1 MLFKKSLLLFL
12 FVFLFSKTNAQNFE
26 PGKVSIEELQEKA
39 HPIDSSAVAAIVYKI
54 GKTIF
59 KYDYEKGFYALH
71 ECQIRIKI
79 YKKEGLSW
87 ANFEVPYYVG
97 YESMSDDVVKFS
109 NACTYNLEGAEI
121 VKTKLNSEGSFK
133 KNVNEYWN
141 EASITMPNVKVGSVI
156 EFKYI
161 LKSENVV
168 TFPAFNM
175 QYSIPV
181 NYCEYKTE
189 IPEFYIYKP
198 VAIGFVKVNT
208 EQKYEDTF
216 QGYDNQYRNS
226 NTVKYKQISSIHT
239 AESIPALKE
248 EDYIDNIRN
257 YTSSIKYELERTRF
271 PDQKV
276 KDYSITWEGVAK
288 TIFDNKDFGQALDAD
303 IDLVTDLRFIL
314 EAQHKTDLSQLEKLG
329 VIFKFVQQKM
339 NWNNHY
345 GYYVDKGIKKA
356 YVEKTGNT
364 AEINFILIRMLKL
377 AGISVNP
384 VLLSTIEHGVPVF
397 PNRTIFNYVI
407 AGVEI
412 DGKQILLD
420 ATNKQTIPNVIPLN
434 ALNRFGRLI
443 RKDGTSEEVN
453 LMPKTTLNEN
463 TVLYVSVDEHGKI
476 AGKCRIQKNDY
487 PAFSFRENNK
497 VFSRESYLEKLENSL
512 NGIQI
517 SDYKIENVA
526 NLDKPIIESF
536 TFVTANHCEI
546 IGGKMFINPKLFFT
560 NSRNPFMKEERQ
572 MPIYFG
578 YPKQKKYQITIN
590 IPEGYLVESV
600 PKPIKIATVENVGL
614 FIFNILPEGKRIQI
628 SLTEEINAPLVSSDF
643 YEVLKDF
650 FQQMIDKQNEKIVL
664 IKV

>member
-1 MLFKKSLLLFL
+1 MLLKKSLLLFVS
-12 FVFLFSKTNAQNFE
+12 VFLFSKINAQNFE
-26 PGKVSIEELQEKA
+26 LGKVSVEELKQRV
-39 HPIDSSAVAAIVYKI
+39 HPKDTAAVAAILFKK
-54 GKTIF
+54 GKTVF
-59 KYDYEKGFYALH
+59 KYENEKGFYALH

-109 NACTYNLEGAEI
+109 NAVTYNLEGAEI

-133 KNVNEYWN
+133 KNINEYWN

-198 VAIGFVKVNT
+198 VATGFVKVNT

-226 NTVKYKQISSIHT
+226 STVKYKQISSIHT

-248 EDYIDNIRN
+248 EDYIDNVRN

-288 TIFDNKDFGQALDAD
+288 TIFENKDFGQALDAD

-314 EAQHKTDLSQLEKLG
+314 EAQHKTDLSQLEKLD

-339 NWNNHY
+339 NWNNQF

-356 YVEKTGNT
+356 YVEKIGNT

-384 VLLSTIEHGVPVF
+384 VLLSTIEHGIPIF

-407 AGVEI
+407 AGVQI

-420 ATNKQTIPNVIPLN
+420 ATNKYTTPNIIPLN
-434 ALNRFGRLI
+434 TLNRFGRLI
-443 RKDGTSEEVN
+443 RKDGTSEEIN
-453 LMPKTTLNEN
+453 LMPKTISNQNITLF
-463 TVLYVSVDEHGKI
+463 VSVDEYGKI
-476 AGKCRIQKNDY
+476 AGKCRIQKNDFQ
-487 PAFSFRENNK
+487 ALSFRENNK
-497 VFSRESYLEKLENSL
+497 AINTDSYLEKLENTL

-517 SDYKIENVA
+517 SDYKID
-526 NLDKPIIESF
+526 NLSNLEKPIIESF
-536 TFVTANHCEI
+536 TFSTGNYCEI
-546 IGGKMFINPKLFFT
+546 IGNKMFVNPKLFFT
-560 NSRNPFMKEERQ
+560 NSRNPFVNGDRQ

-578 YPKQKKYQITIN
+578 YPKQEKYQITIS
-590 IPEGYLVESV
+590 IPEGYVVASV
-600 PKPIKIATVENVGL
+600 PAPIKIATVQNVGL
-614 FIFNILPEGKRIQI
+614 FVFNVLPEGKRIQI
-628 SLTEEINAPLVSSDF
+628 SFIEEINETLVSSDF

-650 FQQMIDKQNEKIVL
+650 FHQMINKQNEKIVL
-664 IKV
+664 TKV

>member
-1 MLFKKSLLLFL
+1 
-12 FVFLFSKTNAQNFE
+12 
-26 PGKVSIEELQEKA
+26 
-39 HPIDSSAVAAIVYKI
+39 
-54 GKTIF
+54 
-59 KYDYEKGFYALH
+59 
-71 ECQIRIKI
+71 
-79 YKKEGLSW
+79 
-87 ANFEVPYYVG
+87 
-97 YESMSDDVVKFS
+97 
-109 NACTYNLEGAEI
+109 
-121 VKTKLNSEGSFK
+121 
-133 KNVNEYWN
+133 
-141 EASITMPNVKVGSVI
+141 
-156 EFKYI
+156 
-161 LKSENVV
+161 
-168 TFPAFNM
+168 
-175 QYSIPV
+175 
-181 NYCEYKTE
+181 
-189 IPEFYIYKP
+189 
-198 VAIGFVKVNT
+198 VKVNT
-208 EQKYEDTF
+208 EQKYEYTF

-226 NTVKYKQISSIHT
+226 NTIKYKQISSIHT

-248 EDYIDNIRN
+248 EDYIDNVRN

-288 TIFDNKDFGQALDAD
+288 TIFDNKDFGQALDSD

-314 EAQHKTDLSQLEKLG
+314 EAQHKTDLSQLEKLD

-487 PAFSFRENNK
+487 LAFSFREINK
-497 VFSRESYLEKLENSL
+497 GFNRESYLEKLENSL

-517 SDYKIENVA
+517 SDYKIENIA

-536 TFVTANHCEI
+536 TFVTGNHCEI

-560 NSRNPFMKEERQ
+560 NSRNPFVKEERQ

-600 PKPIKIATVENVGL
+600 PKPIKVATVENVGV

-643 YEVLKDF
+643 YEALKDF

>member
-71 ECQIRIKI
+71 ECQIRIKV

-463 TVLYVSVDEHGKI
+463 TVLYISVDEHGKI